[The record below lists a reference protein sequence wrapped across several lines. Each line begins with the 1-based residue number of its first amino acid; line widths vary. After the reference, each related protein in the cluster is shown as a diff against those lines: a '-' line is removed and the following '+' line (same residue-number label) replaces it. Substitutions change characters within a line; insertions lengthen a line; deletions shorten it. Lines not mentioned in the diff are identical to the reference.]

1 MRSSTPSL
9 LVVALLSAG
18 AQAAIVGTGGSA
30 VQIPAPPSAM
40 FGALTGAPAWCWDE
54 QQSVMVSGLPV
65 NLSVNPSNSTAPT
78 PGVVNGLVDSHFIH
92 FNDVMN
98 PQTFGSVTFNAPIIG
113 VAYGNFELDA
123 SDLASGALG
132 TIYPTGSPMRGVNS
146 TFPVS
151 VVSISGTRS
160 ISTSRQGALW
170 RIWTRSGVHLFRR
183 RESGAAG
190 RRQPGRGEAPGARA
204 ARAIRAP
211 TRGQAWPRHRGCLS
225 WAMAAVGECQ
235 EGGGEEEMRVKLGAS
250 SLPLCRSRSRGCETP
265 PDEGEHATE
274 RTEHVTHRPLPV
286 LALIAATN
294 ALHAI
299 TGTTGMVMQIARPL
313 RRPSGRSSALRPRPG
328 MSSRVSWRP
337 ASR

>member
-151 VVSISGTRS
+151 VVSISGNTIHFDLRVGS
-160 ISTSRQGALW
+160 AALADLDQI
-170 RIWTRSGVHLFRR
+170 RVFTAVPTPGSLALLGVAGLAGVRR
-183 RESGAAG
+183 RRGA
-190 RRQPGRGEAPGARA
+190 
-204 ARAIRAP
+204 
-211 TRGQAWPRHRGCLS
+211 
-225 WAMAAVGECQ
+225 
-235 EGGGEEEMRVKLGAS
+235 
-250 SLPLCRSRSRGCETP
+250 
-265 PDEGEHATE
+265 
-274 RTEHVTHRPLPV
+274 
-286 LALIAATN
+286 
-294 ALHAI
+294 
-299 TGTTGMVMQIARPL
+299 
-313 RRPSGRSSALRPRPG
+313 
-328 MSSRVSWRP
+328 
-337 ASR
+337 